1 MFNNGYT
8 SSDGRFKASFQ
19 QDKVLKGEDGFSPIV
34 EVEEIE
40 DGHRIHIT
48 DKENTYSFDVMNGEV
63 GPVGPI
69 GPQGEQGI
77 QGPRGEQGYTPYIGT
92 NGNWWVG
99 DTDTGIFTNIS
110 VLDVVELPTK
120 NINEGIIYRLLEGK
134 LYLDGLSRNDCN
146 CSIVKWGENNES
158 RPSKGNNL
166 IINAEIV
173 GSSIIEAN
181 MNVYYNIDN
190 KNLYGYFDED
200 SVKKVEAYVD
210 QKFSSVYA
218 SAIKST
224 LKFLV
229 SKNRWISITQI
240 LTSSVAHLLS
250 FRWRG
255 VVGSL
260 SDMKYIDKDSLYLC
274 IYSTQYSYKEG
285 LGTDV
290 GEEGVW
296 IKFSEEPIRTGEGK
310 SSFISGHIKNIA
322 SGDMSA
328 AFGNQTQALGSS
340 SIAAGYLSVARNN
353 LCFAFGEGLDV
364 NSGFTVGQYNEKKYS
379 IVFSVGVGTSDTN
392 RKNALDI
399 QSLTGNIN
407 FYTPAVFNSTI
418 QVKDYISFDTNYR
431 LALDSNSLYWQYWA
445 GNIKMISYKIINEVD
460 LSSAFQK
467 YRIQTGAKSSSS
479 VEANSTAEGINN
491 VATGLVSHAEGAE
504 TQALGVT
511 AHSEGYGTQA
521 LADYSHAE
529 GLSTEARG
537 IVSHAEGGATIA
549 EGPYSH
555 TEGQNCSTTIE
566 ALWAHAEGVNT
577 VALAMATH
585 TEGNGTIAASY
596 CQHVQGQF
604 NLVDEETKYAHIV
617 GKGADDDNRS
627 NAHTLDWNGNAW
639 FAGAVLIGG
648 ESMDDEN
655 AELLITSGVLTKL
668 LNKLSEKGI
677 DISIDELLS

>member
-1 MFNNGYT
+1 MFNTGYT
-8 SSDGRFKASFQ
+8 SSDGRFKTNFQ
-19 QDKVLKGEDGFSPIV
+19 QDKVVKGEDGFSPIV

-40 DGHRIHIT
+40 NGHRVYIT
-48 DKENTYSFDVMNGEV
+48 DKENTYFFELFNGKTGPM
-63 GPVGPI
+63 GPV

-77 QGPRGEQGYTPYIGT
+77 QGIRGEPGYTPYVGP

-99 DTDTGIFTNIS
+99 DTDTGVFTNTS
-110 VLDVVELPTK
+110 VIDVIDLPTE
-120 NINEGIIYRLLEGK
+120 NINTKATYRLLTGT
-134 LYLDGLSRNDCN
+134 LYLNGLIRNDCN
-146 CSIVKWGENNES
+146 CIMVQW
-158 RPSKGNNL
+158 GNNSTNNRPNEGLPL
-166 IINAEIV
+166 IIGEY
-173 GSSIIEAN
+173 SSLSNTGFNI
-181 MNVYYNIDN
+181 YYNMDN
-190 KNLYGYFDED
+190 DSLWGYFDD
-200 SVKKVEAYVD
+200 TSLNSIYKYIDNNYQSLVAR
-210 QKFSSVYA
+210 
-218 SAIKST
+218 T
-224 LKFLV
+224 LKTIITNLV
-229 SKNRWISITQI
+229 RSSRWISLSNI
-240 LTSSVAHLLS
+240 LSSGVQSYISLHWGGIVGEISGTMLATMNYLYLLLRTETYGYIENVWVKTLRGPARFGKGKSSSVA
-250 FRWRG
+250 
-255 VVGSL
+255 
-260 SDMKYIDKDSLYLC
+260 
-274 IYSTQYSYKEG
+274 
-285 LGTDV
+285 
-290 GEEGVW
+290 
-296 IKFSEEPIRTGEGK
+296 
-310 SSFISGHIKNIA
+310 GHIRNIA
-322 SGDMSA
+322 SGDMSV

-340 SIAAGYLSVARNN
+340 SVAGGYLSVANGPTG
-353 LCFAFGEGLDV
+353 FAFGDHV
-364 NSGFTVGQYNEKKYS
+364 ISSGICFSIGKYNISSNNNIFEVGC
-379 IVFSVGVGTSDTN
+379 GTEQA
-392 RKNALDI
+392 RRNALEI

-407 FYTPAVFNSTI
+407 FYAPATFNSAI
-418 QVKDYISFDTNYR
+418 QVKDYISFGENYR
-431 LALDSNSLYWQYWA
+431 LVYENGSLSWQFWA
-445 GNIKMISYKIINEVD
+445 GNNKMSHGNIIIERT
-460 LSSAFQK
+460 LGEAFKK

-521 LADYSHAE
+521 LADYSHSE

-604 NLVDEETKYAHIV
+604 NLVDEETKYVHIV

-639 FAGAVLIGG
+639 FAGAVLTGG

-677 DISIDELLS
+677 EISIDELLS